1 LRAAQHFFSVYH
13 GYIGLLQHSLFKFLV
28 CMSFEIIYSLVSDLK
43 LRVYALGSGKPVGWA
58 SAHQSMSFILY
69 LTT

>member
-1 LRAAQHFFSVYH
+1 
-13 GYIGLLQHSLFKFLV
+13 
-28 CMSFEIIYSLVSDLK
+28 MSFEIIYSLVSDLK